1 LYATSRSPD
10 KAELE
15 TLRDGIDHIIMEAGY
30 EGEIIVLQLQDLL
43 IEADAAR
50 CLAEREE
57 D

>member
-1 LYATSRSPD
+1 MYATRRSPD
-10 KAELE
+10 QAELDI
-15 TLRDGIDHIIMEAGY
+15 LRDGIEYIIMEAGY
-30 EGEIIVLQLQDLL
+30 DGDIDAIALQDLL